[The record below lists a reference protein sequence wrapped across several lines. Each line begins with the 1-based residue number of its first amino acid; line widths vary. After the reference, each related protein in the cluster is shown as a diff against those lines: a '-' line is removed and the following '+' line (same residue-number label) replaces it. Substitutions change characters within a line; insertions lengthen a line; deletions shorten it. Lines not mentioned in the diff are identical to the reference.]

1 MILGASRYIP
11 IRNVSPRN
19 GFPLEDISPYRPAW
33 PAVHKLPS
41 SKSIHHWDKKD
52 AGDSFVPVRVT
63 QVCWYMRSRPNKVA
77 VHQVCSHG
85 KENDISS
92 KSFSDA
98 ITGQENKNAACVCLS
113 LSLFLSSA
121 SDDDKKGVRH
131 RLFLRLAFPSGAS
144 SNVAKHLILFFL

>member
-113 LSLFLSSA
+113 LSLFFFSHPHLMTTKRESDTDSFCA
-121 SDDDKKGVRH
+121 SPSP
-131 RLFLRLAFPSGAS
+131 LARQVTSP
-144 SNVAKHLILFFL
+144 NI